1 MEQVAVVVEVK
12 VGAAAE
18 VIVQYFYK
26 LEKDVFFLF
35 FFFFYDKSIETI
47 IEEEVN

>member
-1 MEQVAVVVEVK
+1 MEQVVVVVEVG

-26 LEKDVFFLF
+26 LEKDVFF
-35 FFFFYDKSIETI
+35 FYDKSIETI

>member
-1 MEQVAVVVEVK
+1 MEQVVVVVEVG

-26 LEKDVFFLF
+26 LEKDVFF
-35 FFFFYDKSIETI
+35 FFYDKSIETI